1 VLDSASTAA
10 YLLTTAL
17 LAATLLI
24 AVAGASR
31 HALTR
36 RCAAPAGWSL
46 RRRPA
51 PAPPGCIR
59 RLAGTGS
66 RPPSSAL
73 PFKHGVA

>member
-1 VLDSASTAA
+1 VGLAAAVLDRRALLPAAGSFVLDSASTAA

-36 RCAAPAGWSL
+36 R
-46 RRRPA
+46 
-51 PAPPGCIR
+51 
-59 RLAGTGS
+59 
-66 RPPSSAL
+66 
-73 PFKHGVA
+73 